1 MPITKQLPQ
10 GLMEKESFSR
20 KDFVEALKS
29 EYGMTTPQIAYNLKN
44 RLDDGSIIHSGWDTY
59 VFKGEKL
66 LYNHKYSRE
75 AEEVVSTITAE
86 YADVVFQVAELT
98 QLNTFVN
105 HLIVHNTIFV
115 QVEKALQDFVFDTLK
130 NAFPGRVMLR
140 PKVDEYY
147 RYRLDNEIIV
157 SRLPSEAPKGLNA
170 AWQSRLEKILVDVF
184 TDKLMSEIV
193 PNSEKEAIITG
204 AFDLYLID
212 TKTMIRYAK
221 RKGAEKRI
229 EKLLNEY
236 GVMKGD
242 YKREL
247 L

>member
-1 MPITKQLPQ
+1 
-10 GLMEKESFSR
+10 
-20 KDFVEALKS
+20 
-29 EYGMTTPQIAYNLKN
+29 
-44 RLDDGSIIHSGWDTY
+44 
-59 VFKGEKL
+59 
-66 LYNHKYSRE
+66 
-75 AEEVVSTITAE
+75 
-86 YADVVFQVAELT
+86 
-98 QLNTFVN
+98 
-105 HLIVHNTIFV
+105 
-115 QVEKALQDFVFDTLK
+115 
-130 NAFPGRVMLR
+130 
-140 PKVDEYY
+140 
-147 RYRLDNEIIV
+147 
-157 SRLPSEAPKGLNA
+157 
-170 AWQSRLEKILVDVF
+170 
-184 TDKLMSEIV
+184 MSEIV